1 MKRDRSYDGYSKE
14 NDKYYITRRVH
25 NKQDE
30 LLAGIYR
37 IDFDME
43 RKQVYL
49 YETELKHDE
58 LIDLPNQE
66 YQEILRVMGRF
77 LKVRKGYENLGYL
90 YKRNVLMYGVP
101 GSGKTCLVNRI
112 AEAAVKDNNAV
123 CIFIDRKTAQAGADG
138 VQMLEF
144 VLNWL
149 KDTNPDS
156 LLVLIFEEIDEMIS
170 RNEHQLLV
178 FLDGQMQRPNTI
190 CLGTTNYIAKIPV
203 RFLRPGRFSQT
214 VEIKLPNL
222 AARKFYLEVKLGKDF
237 PHINEWAK
245 RTDDMSIDDLKEVI
259 QSVYLLEED
268 FKRVL
273 NRLRKTKGLAEED
286 DGGGEDPW
294 DEPNDVSD
302 QAEK

>member
-1 MKRDRSYDGYSKE
+1 MKKDRSYDGYSKE

-30 LLAGIYR
+30 LLPGIYR
-37 IDFDME
+37 IDFDTE

-58 LIDLPNQE
+58 LIDLPNAE
-66 YQEILRVMGRF
+66 YQEILRVMDRF
-77 LKVRKGYENLGYL
+77 LKVRQGYEDLGFL

-112 AEAAVKDNNAV
+112 AEAAVKDNEAI
-123 CIFIDRKTAQAGADG
+123 CIFVDRKTAQAGADG

-144 VLNWL
+144 ILNWL

-156 LLVLIFEEIDEMIS
+156 LLVLIFEEIDEIIA

-190 CLGTTNYIAKIPV
+190 CLGTTNFIQKVPP

-222 AARKFYLEVKLGKDF
+222 TARRYYLEVKLGKDH
-237 PHINEWAK
+237 PHIELWSK
-245 RTDDMSIDDLKEVI
+245 SSKGMSIDDLKEII
-259 QSVYLLEED
+259 QSCHLLQEPFE
-268 FKRVL
+268 RVIA
-273 NRLRKTKGLAEED
+273 RLRKTKGLAGMD
-286 DGGGEDPW
+286 DESETDY
-294 DEPNDVSD
+294 EFISDVSD
-302 QAEK
+302 EVER

>member
-1 MKRDRSYDGYSKE
+1 MKKDRSYDGYSKE

-30 LLAGIYR
+30 LLPGIYR
-37 IDFDME
+37 IDFDTE

-58 LIDLPNQE
+58 LIDLPNAE

-77 LKVRKGYENLGYL
+77 LKVRQGYEDLGFL

-112 AEAAVKDNNAV
+112 AKAAVKDNEAI

-144 VLNWL
+144 ILNWL

-156 LLVLIFEEIDEMIS
+156 LLVLIFEEIDEIIA

-190 CLGTTNYIAKIPV
+190 CLGTTNFIQKVPP

-222 AARKFYLEVKLGKDF
+222 TARRYYLEVKLGKDY
-237 PHINEWAK
+237 PHIDLWSKSSEG
-245 RTDDMSIDDLKEVI
+245 MSIDDLKEII
-259 QSVYLLEED
+259 QSCHLLQEPFE
-268 FKRVL
+268 RVIA
-273 NRLRKTKGLAEED
+273 RLRKTKSLAGMDDESETED
-286 DGGGEDPW
+286 EWIP
-294 DEPNDVSD
+294 DVSD
-302 QAEK
+302 EVER

>member
-25 NKQDE
+25 NKQDS
-30 LLAGIYR
+30 LGAGIYR
-37 IDFDME
+37 IDFDVD

-49 YETELKHDE
+49 YETELTHDE
-58 LIDLPNQE
+58 LIDLPNDE

-77 LKVRKGYENLGYL
+77 LKVRTGYEEMGFL

-112 AEAAVKDNNAV
+112 AEAAVKDNDAV
-123 CIFIDRKTAQAGADG
+123 CVFIDRKTAQAGVDG
-138 VQMLEF
+138 VQLLEY

-149 KDTNPDS
+149 KDTNPNS

-190 CLGTTNYIAKIPV
+190 CLGTTNYIERIPP

-214 VEIKLPNL
+214 VEILLPNFE
-222 AARKFYLEVKLGKDF
+222 ARKFYLEIKLGKDF
-237 PHINEWAK
+237 PHINSWAK
-245 RTDDMSIDDLKEVI
+245 KSNGLSIDDLKEII

-268 FKRVL
+268 FTKVL
-273 NRLRKTKGLAEED
+273 KRLRKTKGLSMED
-286 DGGGEDPW
+286 KPDD
-294 DEPNDVSD
+294 DEFDYIEDVSD
-302 QAEK
+302 KVTE

>member
-1 MKRDRSYDGYSKE
+1 MKKDRSYDGYSKE

-30 LLAGIYR
+30 LLPGIYR
-37 IDFDME
+37 IDFDLE

-58 LIDLPNQE
+58 LIDLPNAE
-66 YQEILRVMGRF
+66 YQEILRVMDRF
-77 LKVRKGYENLGYL
+77 LKVRQGYEDLGFL

-112 AEAAVKDNNAV
+112 AEAAVKDNEAI
-123 CIFIDRKTAQAGADG
+123 CIFVDRKTAQAGADG

-144 VLNWL
+144 ILNWL

-156 LLVLIFEEIDEMIS
+156 LLVLIFEEIDEIIA

-190 CLGTTNYIAKIPV
+190 CLGTTNFIQKVPP

-222 AARKFYLEVKLGKDF
+222 TARRYYLEVKLGKDH
-237 PHINEWAK
+237 PHIELWSK
-245 RTDDMSIDDLKEVI
+245 SSEGMSIDDLKEII
-259 QSVYLLEED
+259 QSCHLLQEPFE
-268 FKRVL
+268 RVIA
-273 NRLRKTKGLAEED
+273 RLRKTKGLAGMD
-286 DGGGEDPW
+286 DESETDY
-294 DEPNDVSD
+294 EFISDVSD
-302 QAEK
+302 EVER

>member
-1 MKRDRSYDGYSKE
+1 
-14 NDKYYITRRVH
+14 
-25 NKQDE
+25 
-30 LLAGIYR
+30 
-37 IDFDME
+37 
-43 RKQVYL
+43 
-49 YETELKHDE
+49 
-58 LIDLPNQE
+58 
-66 YQEILRVMGRF
+66 
-77 LKVRKGYENLGYL
+77 
-90 YKRNVLMYGVP
+90 
-101 GSGKTCLVNRI
+101 
-112 AEAAVKDNNAV
+112 
-123 CIFIDRKTAQAGADG
+123 
-138 VQMLEF
+138 
-144 VLNWL
+144 
-149 KDTNPDS
+149 
-156 LLVLIFEEIDEMIS
+156 
-170 RNEHQLLV
+170 
-178 FLDGQMQRPNTI
+178 MQRPNTI

-222 AARKFYLEVKLGKDF
+222 AARKFYLEVKLGKDV